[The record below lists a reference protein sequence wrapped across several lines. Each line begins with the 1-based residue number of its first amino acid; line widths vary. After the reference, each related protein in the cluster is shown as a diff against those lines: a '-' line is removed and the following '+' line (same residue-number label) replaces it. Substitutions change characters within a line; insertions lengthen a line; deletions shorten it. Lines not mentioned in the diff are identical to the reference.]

1 MSSVITI
8 TNTIDGARYLEML
21 RGGAANLEINREAT
35 NSLNVFPVPDGDT
48 GTNMSMTIGS
58 VTSIGDGPLPDVAA
72 AASKAMMRAARGN
85 SGVILS
91 LFFRGI
97 AKVLASSESADAHL
111 LTNAFREG
119 AKSAASAVANPV
131 EGTILTVMR
140 ECCAKDADTEDVAEL
155 LDFFYGEA
163 ERVLAKTPEMLPVL
177 RRAKVV
183 DSGGYGFVRILDG
196 MRRTLHGEALADAA
210 EVSSP
215 VMTNS
220 AADFSEFDNEEIKFG
235 FETLCLFDRDPSVT
249 EEKIK
254 ELHDYLMTVGD
265 SIVMTYDDEIFK
277 LHVHSNEP
285 IEVLC
290 RSLFIG
296 TLRDAKIENLRLQHS
311 GLVKSGSGNKSD
323 ADELEELH
331 ELEDRPEK
339 KPYGIFAVVSGDGMS
354 DLFHELG
361 ADAVISGGQSMN
373 PSTDDILRAIRS
385 TPCDTAVIL
394 PNNKNIIMAAKQTAE
409 ILEDTDVI
417 VVETTTI
424 PEGVSAL
431 MAFNSSRSP
440 SENANCMSDAMK
452 SVTTLSVTRA
462 VRDADIDGL
471 AVKRKQY
478 IGLVGGQLKYAADS
492 VYDCIRD
499 MVSAFPD
506 TELCTVYYGSD
517 AKNSEAEEVTALI
530 SEVLPDCEVVSIRGN
545 QPVYPYIISLE

>member
-1 MSSVITI
+1 MSSVK
-8 TNTIDGARYLEML
+8 TIDGAVYLEML
-21 RGGAANLEINREAT
+21 RGGAAVLEANREAT

-58 VTSIGDGPLPDVAA
+58 VSTVAPGTLSDVAA
-72 AASKAMMRAARGN
+72 ASAKAMMRAARGN
-85 SGVILS
+85 SGVITS

-97 AKVLASSESADAHL
+97 ARVFSAAESADAGL
-111 LTNAFREG
+111 VTAAFREG
-119 AKSAASAVANPV
+119 AKSAAAAVANPV

-140 ECCAKDADTEDVAEL
+140 ECCAADVLTDDISAL
-155 LDFFYGEA
+155 LDYYFEEA
-163 ERVLAKTPEMLPVL
+163 DRVLAKTPEMLPVL

-196 MRRTLHGEALADAA
+196 MRRVLHGEKIDAVSA
-210 EVSSP
+210 ETPAV
-215 VMTNS
+215 TRA
-220 AADFSEFDNEEIKFG
+220 AADFAEFTDEEIKFG

-249 EEKIK
+249 EEQLA
-254 ELHDYLMTVGD
+254 EFRRYLESVGD
-265 SIVMTYDDEIFK
+265 SIVITCDDEIYK

-285 IEVLC
+285 IEVLT

-311 GLVKSGSGNKSD
+311 ALADGSGE
-323 ADELEELH
+323 DEDDGAAPVE
-331 ELEDRPEK
+331 R
-339 KPYGIFAVVSGDGMS
+339 KPYGIFAVASGDGMS

-373 PSTDDILRAIRS
+373 PSTDDIVSAVIS
-385 TPCDTAVIL
+385 APCDTAIIL
-394 PNNKNIIMAAKQTAE
+394 PNNKNIIMSAKQCAD
-409 ILEDTDVI
+409 ILDDTNVI
-417 VVETTTI
+417 VIESTTV

-440 SENANCMSDAMK
+440 EENAECMSDSMK

-462 VRDADIDGL
+462 IRDADIDGL

-478 IGLVGGQLKYAADS
+478 IGLVGGQLKYAADTVS
-492 VYDCIRD
+492 DCIRD
-499 MVSAFPD
+499 MISTFPD
-506 TELCTVYYGSD
+506 TELCTVYYGED
-517 AKNSEAEEVTALI
+517 AKNSEAEAVTALI
-530 SEVLPDCEVVSIRGN
+530 SEVLGDDCEVVSIRGD

>member
-1 MSSVITI
+1 MSPMTL
-8 TNTIDGARYLEML
+8 TATIDGARYLEML

-58 VTSIGDGPLPDVAA
+58 VAQLGEGTLPEVATAA
-72 AASKAMMRAARGN
+72 AKSMMRAARGN

-91 LFFRGI
+91 LFFRGM
-97 AKVLASSESADAHL
+97 AKTLASTESADAKL
-111 LTNAFREG
+111 LTAAFREG
-119 AKSAASAVANPV
+119 AKSAAAAVANPV

-140 ECCAKDADTEDVAEL
+140 ECCSKDAGTDDIVEL
-155 LDFFYGEA
+155 FDFFYNEA
-163 ERVLAKTPEMLPVL
+163 ERILAKTPEMLPVL

-196 MRRTLHGEALADAA
+196 MRRTLHGEELSEAA
-210 EVSSP
+210 SVPEP
-215 VMTNS
+215 VATNI
-220 AADFSEFDNEEIKFG
+220 AADFSEFDDSEITFG
-235 FETLCLFDRDPSVT
+235 FETLCLFDRDPAVT
-249 EEKIK
+249 EEQIH
-254 ELHDYLMTVGD
+254 ELHDYLTTVGD

-290 RSLFIG
+290 RALFIG

-311 GLVKSGSGNKSD
+311 GLVGGGSNGQEK
-323 ADELEELH
+323 DEFEELH
-331 ELEDRPEK
+331 ELEERPEK
-339 KPYGIFAVVSGDGMS
+339 KPYGIFAVASGDGMS

-385 TPCDTAVIL
+385 TPCETAVIL
-394 PNNKNIIMAAKQTAE
+394 PNNKNIILAAKQAAD
-409 ILEDTDVI
+409 ILDDTDVI
-417 VVETTTI
+417 VIETTTV

-440 SENANCMSDAMK
+440 ADNKECMSDAMK

-478 IGLVGGQLKYAADS
+478 IGLVGGQLKYANDDIF
-492 VYDCIRD
+492 DCVRD

-506 TELCTVYYGSD
+506 TELCTVYFGSD
-517 AKNSEAEEVTALI
+517 AKNSEAAKITSLI
-530 SEVLPDCEVVSIRGN
+530 TETLPDCEVVSIRGN